1 MTGWMGRINTPQGT
15 VRLWVTELDGKPYE
29 AYMVLGKA
37 GSDLT
42 ALAEGIGR
50 MVSIALRSGIPVEII
65 IDQLKGIGGSRSVGF
80 GPNRVTS
87 RARRHRQDAPA
98 PLLPGRRTATATTAA
113 APPAARSAPVGRRA
127 ARRRPGQQAAGRP
140 VPRMRQHHADARR
153 RLQEVPLRLQRVLRF
168 A

>member
-1 MTGWMGRINTPQGT
+1 MSGWMGRISTPQGT

-29 AYMVLGKA
+29 AYVVLGKA

-50 MVSIALRSGIPVEII
+50 MVSVALRSGIPVEIV

-87 RARRHRQDAPA
+87 LPDGIARILQRHYFPDTNGNGHAAEVPDAESAPLAPA
-98 PLLPGRRTATATTAA
+98 PRPALPVSKPQGDLCPECGNTTLMHVEGCKKC
-113 APPAARSAPVGRRA
+113 PCGYS
-127 ARRRPGQQAAGRP
+127 
-140 VPRMRQHHADARR
+140 
-153 RLQEVPLRLQRVLRF
+153 EC
-168 A
+168 